1 VGRRFSL
8 TIGAYEKR
16 ENGRTMGFFEDA
28 VAAGRGA
35 VGTAQRA
42 AAKAGALH
50 LDFVAEFV
58 ALARRCAERG
68 WHEANGGNGSLWL
81 TERQRAALAPFLG
94 ARPTEWTMLEQPVPG
109 LASEQVLVTAA
120 GCRMDEL
127 ARKGAGCLGV
137 VELDISGSAWR
148 PVFGFEENAR
158 PTSELNGHLLVLEAR
173 GKATGGESRLVYH
186 CHPAEMV
193 AYGKMAGPSAEAITE
208 GLWRAMTETVMYVPE
223 GVGYVGPLVPG
234 SLELARASAE
244 AAAVYSCTVWAS
256 HGLMATGATAEE
268 AFRRM
273 EVLVKAASIWLACR
287 SAGMGAQDY
296 RASVPD
302 EVLEGICEKLG
313 LPFNRALLGR

>member
-1 VGRRFSL
+1 
-8 TIGAYEKR
+8 
-16 ENGRTMGFFEDA
+16 MGFFEDA

-35 VGTAQRA
+35 VDTAQRA

-50 LDFVAEFV
+50 LDFMTEFT
-58 ALARRCAERG
+58 ALAQRCSQRG

-81 TERQRAALAPFLG
+81 TEQQRTALAPFLDGRG
-94 ARPTEWTMLEQPVPG
+94 AEWIMLEQPVPA
-109 LASEQVLVTAA
+109 LASELVLTTAA

-127 ARKGAGCLGV
+127 PRGGARSLGV

-148 PVFGFEENAR
+148 PVFGFEDGGR

-173 GKATGGESRLVYH
+173 GKASGGASRLVYH
-186 CHPAEMV
+186 CHPAEVV
-193 AYGKMAGPSAEAITE
+193 AYSKMAGPSAAAITA

-223 GVGYVGPLVPG
+223 GVGYVAPLVPG
-234 SLELARASAE
+234 SLQLARASAE
-244 AAAVYSCTVWAS
+244 AAADFSCVVWAS

-273 EVLVKAASIWLACR
+273 EVLVKAASIWLMCR
-287 SAGMGAQDY
+287 SAGLPKGEY
-296 RASVPD
+296 GASVPD

-313 LPFNRALLGR
+313 LPFNRALLQR